1 MSSLKKL
8 KQNIYQTLRIKKGN
22 VYDYLSD
29 EENQWLIEEATKLDR
44 CDVGLVIAAIVKD
57 AYAEEVNN

>member
-57 AYAEEVNN
+57 AYAEEVG